1 MPMENPINPE
11 IIKEEEAKKINEFLD
26 AEVEKHIAKYGFSEE
41 TAKIDDPKK
50 RKEAEEKEKSNLR
63 EALLLEKQNLES
75 ELQESGD
82 GEKERKIQEIRENI
96 ESAKKVLES
105 GKAEADE
112 RKNAEHSIEVLKR
125 QIRILE
131 NLL

>member
-1 MPMENPINPE
+1 MPIENPINLE
-11 IIKEEEAKKINEFLD
+11 IIKEEEAKKTNEFLD

-41 TAKIDDPKK
+41 VTKINDPGE
-50 RKEAEEKEKSNLR
+50 RKEAENREKDSLR

-75 ELQESGD
+75 ELQEPGD
-82 GEKERKIQEIRENI
+82 KEKKIQEMQDNI
-96 ESAKKVLES
+96 EAAKKVLES

-112 RKNAEHSIEVLKR
+112 RKNAKHSIEVLER